1 MAFFL
6 VNRKHLGIIPIVVD
20 GHVGIGIFE
29 REVGSFV
36 VGVLHHFGVA
46 FAVGR
51 HVVSSVI
58 VGVSYAVYTLLTL
71 NGYETNLLVGVAA
84 IESILQRTPLF
95 VAPAIKGC
103 VYGIF
108 VFLVV

>member
-6 VNRKHLGIIPIVVD
+6 VDCKHLGIFPIVVD
-20 GHVGIGIFE
+20 GHVGVGVFE

-51 HVVSSVI
+51 HVVGSVI
-58 VGVSYAVYTLLTL
+58 GGVSYAVYTLLTFD
-71 NGYETNLLVGVAA
+71 GYETNLLVGVAA
-84 IESILQRTPLF
+84 IECILQRDLCG
-95 VAPAIKGC
+95 VNGC
-103 VYGIF
+103 INGIF

>member
-6 VNRKHLGIIPIVVD
+6 VNRKHLGIFPIVVD
-20 GHVGIGIFE
+20 GYVGVGVFE

-51 HVVSSVI
+51 YVVGCLI
-58 VGVSYAVYTLLTL
+58 VGVCYAVYTLLTL
-71 NGYETNLLVGVAA
+71 NGYETNLLVDVAA
-84 IESILQRTPLF
+84 IECILQWNLCG
-95 VAPAIKGC
+95 VNGC
-103 VYGIF
+103 INGIF

>member
-6 VNRKHLGIIPIVVD
+6 VNRKHLGVFPIVVD
-20 GHVGIGIFE
+20 GHVGVGVFE

-36 VGVLHHFGVA
+36 IGVLHHFGVA

-51 HVVSSVI
+51 HVVGFLI
-58 VGVSYAVYTLLTL
+58 VGVCYAVYTLLAL
-71 NGYETNLLVGVAA
+71 NGYETYLLVGVLA
-84 IESILQRTPLF
+84 IECILQWNLCG
-95 VAPAIKGC
+95 VNGG
-103 VYGIF
+103 VNGIF